1 MSFSTPPIHSPQLG
15 NPAKE
20 KKAAMDSLDTLKL
33 ESSVDSNLNNDTL
46 PSSTETGDT
55 GTLGTEAASKFQ
67 TNNNSNIISNNNNNN
82 AFKRDS
88 TATTAEYF
96 LAASK
101 PGSSRA
107 SASSL
112 HPRMKHAARFT
123 HLTRVRL
130 TSTAAQNSK
139 PFRRSFSCQERSTLS
154 LDSFDTFQE
163 TDFELARTSNAQ
175 SSTCFNNSN
184 NFEDRISTAGNS
196 VYYDAFV
203 VDDEGM
209 RSSSV
214 SHTYREAA
222 IANAA
227 TELGQQQQSNESVD
241 RELCELLDLIQGFLQ
256 RGSLADWGVA
266 IKARSSSSTL
276 KRSKSWPA
284 ISAGK
289 PTQRC
294 ILRSL
299 HDIVEG
305 ICKMSS
311 EDVASKQ
318 AMHQRKSQLEDLL
331 LQQRQLVKSDGAV
344 AHLLERCLLVL
355 GRAAQLVDTH
365 DLQESDSYQADAEE
379 ATSLL
384 DPAPAFQKPSTNLK
398 RTVTRDFTRF
408 SAAID
413 TSNHRKTPA
422 DDDSF
427 NPSIQIQHTPLNDFT
442 AMAVPKK
449 ETETQTS
456 TSIRKTHVL
465 IHSSSESILTA
476 QIEKSKHKKRTS
488 AATPP
493 TTATTTTRL
502 ATSTTRFSSVIAP
515 SPLSSEPCLYAS
527 DFHKESSMHHEPHP
541 NKQSSHSPTMSLKSH
556 HSHHSHDFHHQHV
569 LINSSSETSMKPL
582 FDRSLSPVS
591 ARRFSATTRDSQ
603 SASLRKLYATSLSSS
618 SSLSEPDE
626 QRSYRDGSKSDAV
639 LFDREEGQVRLQAA
653 DSLTRKSNAGVA
665 VDQFVLRDSS
675 TSDGD
680 KRMSLEASA
689 KSDAALE
696 EVKAGET
703 LAQKFASPKGRRKN
717 KPVLSFFKAMFTNSN
732 SSNSNNSSSSV
743 VSQSVETLNSGASS
757 PHGAT
762 SPHHHDSST
771 VQVQCSVRSNFSN
784 RGSVSFATLPGSPGT
799 RNENQLDSI
808 AAPSLDESTPA
819 PSSPVVGRT
828 VTATTTLCRMC
839 EEEIESS
846 VMETHVKLCC
856 IVQDLNMQEYNY
868 DQRCKKILASLAN
881 RKLDLPDG
889 SDGAKVKKAV
899 ESLEEQAK
907 ILLEFNEDRD
917 KKASITLLDKI
928 NNKIKKAL
936 ADENTIKLKT
946 DVFSIGRKLLDVG
959 DDKIELL
966 LRYQEKMA
974 EARQSMFQTTGKTA
988 EAEEAMQSLNAMIS
1002 GKLFKKRETADAVAQ
1017 SNAASSD
1024 DLPAA
1029 IGGVMGGGSMGGGG
1043 GGKRFMSLF
1052 TAFLKGSQ
1060 KKAASNVVAPTAI
1073 DSSLQERD
1081 KKRKIPSIHDFE
1093 IIKPISRG
1101 AFGKVYL
1108 AKKSATQDLFAIKI
1122 LKKDD
1127 MIRKNM
1133 MSQVRAEHKALTLSR
1148 NPFVV
1153 KLFYAF
1159 QSKDYL
1165 YLVMEYLIGGDLSTL
1180 LSAFGTFDL
1189 TMTRMYTAEVVLAL
1203 EYLHANGITHRDLKP
1218 DNMLITKDGH
1228 VKLTDFG
1235 LSSVSTEEQI
1245 QKSGLSVPDAPGAAA
1260 SMRKRSIQR
1269 RMSKVDAQQR
1279 RLKEGSSQQLLG
1291 TPDYLAPELLL
1302 GLDHGPIVDWWSL
1315 GICAYEW
1322 LVGIPPFTDE
1332 TTEAIFKN
1340 ILNHDIQ
1347 WPEEQ
1352 AEEGEAET
1360 NPDGAISSDAKDFV
1374 MKLLNQDPFTRLKA
1388 AGIKKHAFFEGTD
1401 WEHIL
1406 DHPAPFIPAPN
1417 DGTDTSYF
1425 DGVFMFWIVFRK
1437 TDFVRTG
1444 RNTRPDIQRLSGLN
1458 IAFNSDVIASLQDST
1473 IPEEGSF
1480 SGTPSNDASVMM
1492 SVASKNDSI
1501 LMDDSVRRNESLLK
1515 NIVSSDGSGPST
1527 VALVPSISD
1536 QVQEDHDI
1544 DSLLSNAPASSLNNT
1559 TNNTN
1564 NKAHS
1569 VLGIH
1574 ESYMPPLP
1582 SISRKRQVSN
1592 ASVNSAFFGEFTF
1605 KNVSDLADLG
1615 SCTLSSVSESGP
1627 LGSLE
1632 NVLNEGNDSDEGE

>member
-1 MSFSTPPIHSPQLG
+1 MSFSTPPIHLPQLG

-46 PSSTETGDT
+46 PGSTETVDT
-55 GTLGTEAASKFQ
+55 GTLGTEAASKYQ
-67 TNNNSNIISNNNNNN
+67 TNNDSSSIIINNNNNN

-88 TATTAEYF
+88 TATTTEYF
-96 LAASK
+96 LATSK

-112 HPRMKHAARFT
+112 HPRVKHAARFT
-123 HLTRVRL
+123 HLPRVRL
-130 TSTAAQNSK
+130 ASTAVQNSK

-175 SSTCFNNSN
+175 SSTCFNNSS
-184 NFEDRISTAGNS
+184 NFEDRFSTAANS
-196 VYYDAFV
+196 VYYDAFI

-214 SHTYREAA
+214 SHTYTEAA
-222 IANAA
+222 LANAA
-227 TELGQQQQSNESVD
+227 TELGQQQQSRESID
-241 RELCELLDLIQGFLQ
+241 GELGELLDLIQGFLQ
-256 RGSLADWGVA
+256 RGSLVDYWSVG
-266 IKARSSSSTL
+266 IKTRSSPSAL

-294 ILRSL
+294 ILQSL
-299 HDIVEG
+299 HDIVEV
-305 ICKMSS
+305 ICKKPSV
-311 EDVASKQ
+311 EVTSKQ
-318 AMHQRKSQLEDLL
+318 ALHERMSQLEDLL

-344 AHLLERCLLVL
+344 AHLLERCLLVF
-355 GRAAQLVDTH
+355 GRAAQL
-365 DLQESDSYQADAEE
+365 DLQESDSCQTHAEE
-379 ATSLL
+379 AVNLF
-384 DPAPAFQKPSTNLK
+384 DPAPKPSTNLK

-422 DDDSF
+422 DDNSF
-427 NPSIQIQHTPLNDFT
+427 NASIQIQHTSLNDS
-442 AMAVPKK
+442 AAAAAPKK
-449 ETETQTS
+449 ETETQS
-456 TSIRKTHVL
+456 SIPVRKTHVL

-476 QIEKSKHKKRTS
+476 QIEKSNHKKRTS

-493 TTATTTTRL
+493 TTAPTTTRL
-502 ATSTTRFSSVIAP
+502 ATSTSRFSSVIAP

-527 DFHKESSMHHEPHP
+527 DFHKESSMHNESHS
-541 NKQSSHSPTMSLKSH
+541 NKQSPHSPTISLKSH

-603 SASLRKLYATSLSSS
+603 SASLRKLYATSLSSN

-626 QRSYRDGSKSDAV
+626 QSSYRDGSKGDPV

-680 KRMSLEASA
+680 KRMSFEASA
-689 KSDAALE
+689 KSDAAPE

-703 LAQKFASPKGRRKN
+703 LPQKFASPKGRRKN

-732 SSNSNNSSSSV
+732 SSNNSSSSV

-762 SPHHHDSST
+762 SPHYHDSST
-771 VQVQCSVRSNFSN
+771 IQVQNSARSNFSN
-784 RGSVSFATLPGSPGT
+784 RGSVSFATLPGSPGA

-828 VTATTTLCRMC
+828 VTVPTTTLCRMC

-868 DQRCKKILASLAN
+868 DQRCKKVLASLAS
-881 RKLDLPDG
+881 RKLDIPDG
-889 SDGAKVKKAV
+889 SDGVKLKKAV

-907 ILLEFNEDRD
+907 LLLEFNEDRD

-928 NNKIKKAL
+928 NSKIKKAL
-936 ADENTIKLKT
+936 ADENAIKLKT
-946 DVFSIGRKLLDVG
+946 DVFSIGRKLLDLG
-959 DDKIELL
+959 EDKIELL
-966 LRYQEKMA
+966 LRYQEKMT
-974 EARQSMFQTTGKTA
+974 EARQSMFQATGKTA

-1002 GKLFKKRETADAVAQ
+1002 GKLFKKRETADAFVP
-1017 SNAASSD
+1017 SNGASSD

-1029 IGGVMGGGSMGGGG
+1029 VGAVGGGSMGGGG
-1043 GGKRFMSLF
+1043 GGKKFMSLF

-1060 KKAASNVVAPTAI
+1060 KKGASNAVAPTAI

-1159 QSKDYL
+1159 QSKEYL

-1245 QKSGLSVPDAPGAAA
+1245 QKSVLSVPDAPGAAA
-1260 SMRKRSIQR
+1260 SMRKIQR

-1401 WEHIL
+1401 WEHLL

-1425 DGVFMFWIVFRK
+1425 D
-1437 TDFVRTG
+1437 G

-1473 IPEEGSF
+1473 IPEEGSL

-1492 SVASKNDSI
+1492 SIASKNDSI
-1501 LMDDSVRRNESLLK
+1501 LKDDSVRRNESLLK
-1515 NIVSSDGSGPST
+1515 NIVSSDGSDPST
-1527 VALVPSISD
+1527 VAQVPSISD

-1544 DSLLSNAPASSLNNT
+1544 DSLLSNAPASSLSNT

-1632 NVLNEGNDSDEGE
+1632 NVLNEENDSDEEEPNPPQTLHLIHFEKS